1 VPILIN
7 LLGVTLIVGI
17 VWWFWLYKPRQIAET
32 TSGLVT
38 VIVEDG
44 VYTPSRIKLPRGE
57 AVTLR
62 FLRKDASPCAAFV
75 VIDALDFS
83 EELPVNKPR
92 DLTVKFD
99 VAGEYEFACQMKMY
113 RGIFVVE

>member
-1 VPILIN
+1 MSILIN
-7 LLGVTLIVGI
+7 LLGATLIAGI

-32 TSGLVT
+32 SNGLISV
-38 VIVEDG
+38 VVEDG
-44 VYTPSRIKLPRGE
+44 IYNPSRIKLPRGE
-57 AVTLR
+57 PVTLR

-75 VIDALDFS
+75 VIEAIDFS

-99 VAGEYEFACQMKMY
+99 TAGEYEFACQMKMY
-113 RGIFVVE
+113 RGILVVE

>member
-1 VPILIN
+1 MSILIN
-7 LLGVTLIVGI
+7 LLGATLIAGI

-32 TSGLVT
+32 SNGLISV
-38 VIVEDG
+38 VVEDG
-44 VYTPSRIKLPRGE
+44 VYNPSRIKLPRGE
-57 AVTLR
+57 PVTLR

-75 VIDALDFS
+75 VIEAIDFS

-99 VAGEYEFACQMKMY
+99 TAGEYEFACQMKMY
-113 RGIFVVE
+113 RGILVVE

>member
-1 VPILIN
+1 MTILIN
-7 LLGVTLIVGI
+7 LLGATLIVGI
-17 VWWFWLYKPRQIAET
+17 IWWFWLYKPRQIAEAA
-32 TSGLVT
+32 SGLVT
-38 VIVEDG
+38 VVVEDG
-44 VYTPSRIKLPRGE
+44 VYNPSRIKLPRGE
-57 AVTLR
+57 PVTLR

-92 DLTVKFD
+92 DLTVQFD

-113 RGIFVVE
+113 RGILVVE

>member
-1 VPILIN
+1 MTILIN
-7 LLGVTLIVGI
+7 LLGVALIVGI

-32 TSGLVT
+32 TNGLVT

-44 VYTPSRIKLPRGE
+44 VYNPARIKLPRGE

-92 DLTVKFD
+92 DLTVQFD
-99 VAGEYEFACQMKMY
+99 LAGEYEFACQMKMY
-113 RGIFVVE
+113 RGILVVE